1 MADPN
6 YIRSEAK
13 SFTLLQRFGVE
24 SADFDVEDIAFAM
37 GIEVRRGGLA
47 SGDAWLLRHEDG
59 TGTIRLNASVTD
71 FARERFSIAH
81 EIGHWELHSNLT
93 QGYLCT
99 ERNLRDYGQ
108 SAEEAEANWFAATLL
123 MPKFLIP
130 PEVFKRD
137 PSFDYVRRLAKTFRT
152 SLTAAARRFVEL
164 NRHPLVLVSS
174 TGGRINWIARSKHAE
189 YYFLY
194 PGTVVPWNSLTAEFV
209 LQAKAEQL
217 TQSTVEILEPSV
229 WFPNL
234 NFDHDAELFEEVRY
248 SVEYD
253 TALTL
258 LWIPR

>member
-6 YIRSEAK
+6 YIRAEAK
-13 SFTLLQRFGVE
+13 SFALLQRLGVE

-37 GIEVRRGGLA
+37 GIEVRRGGLS

-59 TGTIRLNASVTD
+59 AGTIRLNANVID

-81 EIGHWELHSNLT
+81 EIGHWELHPNLT
-93 QGYLCT
+93 QGYLCMG
-99 ERNLRDYGQ
+99 RNLRDYGQ

-137 PSFDYVRRLAKTFRT
+137 PSFDYVHQLAKTFHT

-164 NRHPLVLVSS
+164 NKHPLVLVSS
-174 TGGRINWIARSKHAE
+174 TCGRVNWTARSKQAG

-194 PGTVVPWNSLTAEFV
+194 PGTAIPWNSLTAEFV
-209 LQAKAEQL
+209 PKAKAEEL
-217 TQSTVEILEPSV
+217 GLSAVERLEPNI

-234 NFDHDAELFEEVRY
+234 NFERDAELFEEVRY
-248 SVEYD
+248 SMEYD

-258 LWIPR
+258 LWIPQ